1 MSVQS
6 NGEKQKKKKSMGLLI
21 FFLIL
26 LITALAVTVV
36 FLLRKNN
43 TDKVE
48 NIITVSDEATP
59 KEKRNV
65 VVNKENV
72 DELIEE
78 LSEDDRV
85 QPGNYEVVMNT
96 TWNFEDGSSASSN
109 AYVENAETNTNDVYF
124 DILLADT
131 GENIFKSPVLPLGSH
146 LEDIKL
152 DKDLKKGTYN
162 CIIVYSLIDEEQNVL
177 SDLRVGL
184 VINVKN

>member
-1 MSVQS
+1 MSVQT
-6 NGEKQKKKKSMGLLI
+6 NGENQKKKKTWLL
-21 FFLIL
+21 FLFLFLVIA
-26 LITALAVTVV
+26 ALAVTVV
-36 FLLRKNN
+36 VLLNKNN
-43 TDKVE
+43 NDTIATDT
-48 NIITVSDEATP
+48 TVSDEATP
-59 KEKRNV
+59 EKRNI

-72 DELIEE
+72 DDLIEA
-78 LSEDDRV
+78 LSEDERV

-109 AYVENAETNTNDVYF
+109 AYVENVETNTNDVYF

-146 LEDIKL
+146 LENIKL
-152 DKDLKKGTYN
+152 DKELKKGTYN

-177 SDLRVGL
+177 SDLRVSL